1 VGRRAAHHHRE
12 RTGHPEGPGSQARGT
27 TEEAVVD
34 EVLVGVDGSEG
45 SRAALRWA
53 VGVAGDLG
61 SRLRV
66 VSAWQYPADA
76 VMSFGRLELPR
87 PEDADERV
95 EGQLRDL
102 LAELD
107 LAEEATVVI
116 DALRGPA
123 APALLGAAA
132 GDDVR
137 MLVVGSRGL
146 GGFQGLRLGS
156 VSRQLTEHA
165 TRPVTVV
172 RHDAPGELRTLLVG
186 ADGSDDAT
194 RAMRFAGEL
203 ATDLGAELV
212 VVNATGWRDVQQSP
226 EGEPLIDLDTRRA
239 WVEEWCAPLRED
251 GVAYR
256 IEVVRGDPRT
266 ALLEAAR
273 DADADLVV
281 VGSRGR
287 GPLATMVLG
296 SVAASLLEHSE
307 VPVTVLPH

>member
-1 VGRRAAHHHRE
+1 M
-12 RTGHPEGPGSQARGT
+12 S
-27 TEEAVVD
+27 

-53 VGVAGDLG
+53 AGVADALG
-61 SRLRV
+61 SPLRV
-66 VSAWQYPADA
+66 LSAWQYPADA
-76 VMSFGRLELPR
+76 VMSFGQLELPR

-95 EGQLRDL
+95 ERQLREL
-102 LAELD
+102 VAELD
-107 LAEEATVVI
+107 LADDRSVV
-116 DALRGPA
+116 ARAVRGPA
-123 APALLGAAA
+123 AEALLRAAA
-132 GDDVR
+132 GDGVR

-146 GGFQGLRLGS
+146 GGFRGLRLGS

-165 TRPVTVV
+165 PRPVTVV
-172 RHDAPGELRTLLVG
+172 RHEAPGRLRTILVA

-194 RAMRFAGEL
+194 RALRFAGEL
-203 ATDLGAELV
+203 AVDAGAELV

-226 EGEPLIDLDTRRA
+226 DGEPLIDLDTRRS
-239 WVEEWCAPLRED
+239 WVEEWCAPLREA

-287 GPLATMVLG
+287 GPVAAMVLG
-296 SVAASLLEHSE
+296 SVAASLVEHSE
-307 VPVTVLPH
+307 VPVTVLPHLDPPRATG